1 MSSQKTQYLGTDGSQ
16 QVHRDLSLSLAAH
29 AILFAS
35 DQSNATAGGVSD
47 AVKRELRD
55 VQARISKLLESDDA
69 SQIPTDQELIR
80 IIADAMSDFEW
91 DQQVEDR
98 DDKGSVTEPD
108 TVDSPYSFLAAPA
121 DKRTPGW
128 YRSCLQLYLNIKENL
143 ADIWV
148 QEMSREQTVVRT
160 QVVIEQHMLEAVEA
174 RAEAKQKRILRNKLA
189 QAAHALEECLNHSR
203 LQPIHKNI

>member
-1 MSSQKTQYLGTDGSQ
+1 
-16 QVHRDLSLSLAAH
+16 AH

-35 DQSNATAGGVSD
+35 DQSDATAGGVSD
-47 AVKRELRD
+47 AVKHELRD
-55 VQARISKLLESDDA
+55 VQARILKLLETDDA
-69 SQIPTDQELIR
+69 SQGTCSCAFPELSQDSQIPTSDQELIR
-80 IIADAMSDFEW
+80 IIADAMSDFER
-91 DQQVEDR
+91 DQQIEDR

-128 YRSCLQLYLNIKENL
+128 YRSRLQLYLNIKENL

-189 QAAHALEECLNHSR
+189 QAAHALEERLNHSR
-203 LQPIHKNI
+203 LQPTYKNI

>member
-35 DQSNATAGGVSD
+35 DQSNATTGGVSD

-55 VQARISKLLESDDA
+55 VQACILKLLETDDA
-69 SQIPTDQELIR
+69 SQI
-80 IIADAMSDFEW
+80 
-91 DQQVEDR
+91 EDR

-121 DKRTPGW
+121 DKWTLGW
-128 YRSCLQLYLNIKENL
+128 YRSGLQLYLNIKENL

-148 QEMSREQTVVRT
+148 QEMSREQTVSET
-160 QVVIEQHMLEAVEA
+160 LKFA
-174 RAEAKQKRILRNKLA
+174 RKQ
-189 QAAHALEECLNHSR
+189 Q
-203 LQPIHKNI
+203 